1 MILQETPALAEE
13 AVKDKTS
20 SENSE
25 YDSVDS
31 YSDEDDQPIGKAR
44 SKASGLDSQSE
55 TEG

>member
-1 MILQETPALAEE
+1 MILQENPVS
-13 AVKDKTS
+13 AVLKEKTS

-31 YSDEDDQPIGKAR
+31 YSDEDEQPVIKAR
-44 SKASGLDSQSE
+44 SRASGLDSHSE